1 MSDTHPHAD
10 NPLRASPALASVSP
24 LALSDLLEEAHE
36 RRFAAGDLMIRQGD
50 PGDGLMILLDG
61 AAHAT
66 LRSRDGDHLL
76 GHIGAGAIVGEM
88 ALVTREPRSA
98 DVVADSDVRAMFIPV
113 AAFDRLAARHLELGT
128 VLTRLVSD
136 RLGHGVHDGFG
147 DKAVEGYRILRN
159 LGRGGMSVVYRAQDE
174 RTGELVA
181 LKMMSYRL
189 IYDSRALARFHQE
202 AELLQRLN
210 HPNIAKLIRLF
221 PAYHTYFL
229 VMELLEGADVQRVMD
244 FRGPLPEDEVRPILG
259 QLALALEY
267 IHDRGLVHR
276 DLKPANV
283 LITRAGVVK
292 LADFGIAMRI
302 VGFADGRGSTDGA
315 MLGTPAFMPPEQ
327 LAGATLDHRADI
339 YALGCVAHELL
350 EGKPLFS
357 GTNVFDLMRQK
368 MTMRVKP
375 RAKIGSGISEEMFD
389 FLDRALR
396 AHQDDRPS
404 SLANLVPWAAPCSP
418 PPEALLTAPVT
429 NVSTTAPTGSGNT
442 AADAETHT

>member
-1 MSDTHPHAD
+1 MSHAHPHAD
-10 NPLRASPALASVSP
+10 NPLRTSPALAGVSP

-36 RRFAAGDLMIRQGD
+36 RRFAAGDIMIRQGD
-50 PGDGLMILLDG
+50 PGDGLLILLDG
-61 AAHAT
+61 EAHAI

-76 GHIGAGAIVGEM
+76 ARIGGGAIVGEM

-98 DVVADSDVRAMFIPV
+98 DVVADSDVRALFIPV

-128 VLTRLVSD
+128 VLTRLISD

-147 DKAVEGYRILRN
+147 DKAVDRYRILRN
-159 LGRGGMSVVYRAQDE
+159 LGRGGMSVVYRAEDQQS
-174 RTGELVA
+174 GELVA

-202 AELLQRLN
+202 ADLLQRLD

-229 VMELLEGADVQRVMD
+229 VMELLEGADVQRIID
-244 FRGPLPEDEVRPILG
+244 FRGALPEHEVRPILG

-267 IHDRGLVHR
+267 IHNRGLVHR

-292 LADFGIAMRI
+292 LADFGIAMRV
-302 VGFADGRGSTDGA
+302 VGFPDGRGSTDGA
-315 MLGTPAFMPPEQ
+315 TLGTPAFMPPEQ
-327 LAGATLDHRADI
+327 LVGATLDHRADI

-350 EGKPLFS
+350 DGRPLFS
-357 GTNVFDLMRQK
+357 GTNVFELMQQK
-368 MTMRVKP
+368 MTIRVKP
-375 RAKIGSGISEEMFD
+375 RAQIGDGISEEMFE
-389 FLDRALR
+389 FLDRSLR
-396 AHQDDRPS
+396 AHPDERPA
-404 SLANLVPWAAPCSP
+404 SLVNLVPWAAPSNP
-418 PPEALLTAPVT
+418 PPEALLTTPAT
-429 NVSTTAPTGSGNT
+429 NVSTTAPTGT
-442 AADAETHT
+442 AGDTTTRS